1 MVDETKKL
9 YEQIDEL
16 MDLACKQFGYKELKN
31 LTSEDLAAMKLFIG
45 MMETAK
51 EISLQQ
57 AEAMEKIN
65 ALEKKLDLLLETK

>member
-9 YEQIDEL
+9 YEQIGEL
-16 MDLACKQFGYKELKN
+16 MDLACKQFGYKELKK
-31 LTSEDLAAMKLFIG
+31 LTSEDLVAIKLFIG

-57 AEAMEKIN
+57 AEAMEKN
-65 ALEKKLDLLLETK
+65 QRT